1 MSKKLVTLLVATAI
15 IGTLTACGGGKG
27 KTDTTDPGT
36 ASSTENK
43 EGSSLSASD
52 FSTSIVCDTGGVND
66 QSYNQSAWEGL
77 QAFDEKTGAKA
88 SYLESTQAADYT
100 TNFDKLTDEDHDLI
114 WGNGYNVVEAFLNAA
129 NMNPD
134 KMFAILDFD
143 LGDET
148 PDNVACATFPV
159 QDSSF
164 LVGYI
169 AGLTTKTDRVGYIG
183 GMKSPTMDFFEYGYR
198 AGVEYAAKELG
209 KEITVDVQYGESF
222 SDAAKGKAM
231 AASMYSAGS
240 DIIFQAAGGLG
251 VGVIEGAV
259 EEGKWVI
266 GVDRDQSY
274 LAPDN
279 MLTSALKTVG
289 IATKE
294 LSKNMLDGEDIGGKI
309 FTYGLKEGAVGIPAE
324 NPNLDSAVYDKAMQV
339 QAKIEEGEIVTP
351 FDEDS
356 YNNFG
361 K

>member
-1 MSKKLVTLLVATAI
+1 MKKKVIALLLTTAMV
-15 IGTLTACGGGKG
+15 
-27 KTDTTDPGT
+27 GT
-36 ASSTENK
+36 ALAGCGAK
-43 EGSSLSASD
+43 GSASKTESDGATGGTAD
-52 FSTSIVCDTGGVND
+52 FAASIVCDTGGVND

-77 QAFDEKTGAKA
+77 EAFGKETGAKV
-88 SYLESTQAADYT
+88 SYLESPQATDYT
-100 TNFDKLTDEDHDLI
+100 TNFDKLSDEELDLV
-114 WGNGYNVVEAFLNAA
+114 WGNGYNVAEAFLSSAE
-129 NMNPD
+129 MNPD
-134 KMFAILDFD
+134 KTYAIVDFQFED
-143 LGDET
+143 A
-148 PDNVACATFPV
+148 PDNVACTTFSV

-169 AGLTTKTDRVGYIG
+169 AGLTTETDRVGYIG
-183 GMKSPTMDFFEYGYR
+183 GQKNPTMDFFEYGYR

-209 KEITVDVQYGESF
+209 KDITVDVQFGESF

-231 AASMYSAGS
+231 AAAMYSAGS

-294 LSKNMLDGEDIGGKI
+294 LSKKMMDGEEIGGKT
-309 FTYGLKEGAVGIPAE
+309 FAYGLKEGAVGIPEE
-324 NPNLDSAVYDKAMQV
+324 NPNLDSAVYEKAMQI
-339 QAKIEEGEIVTP
+339 KEKMESGEIVAP
-351 FDEDS
+351 FDEAS
-356 YNNFG
+356 YNNF